1 MDTTKFDPG
10 IAYVQK
16 LIANAKIP
24 KYSKILCSSENLNL
38 YDALKATVGETALPE
53 APSTLEGASGR
64 QFSET

>member
-24 KYSKILCSSENLNL
+24 KYSEIFCSSENLDL
-38 YDALKATVGETALPE
+38 YDALKSSCWRNG
-53 APSTLEGASGR
+53 SS
-64 QFSET
+64 